1 MPDRICP
8 RCKKIYSPY
17 LDACPDCGMD
27 LIPYT
32 NPTSNVKQNE
42 TQPSI
47 QARQPAQNSPVSNK
61 ETVVALGRLCSTI
74 SSFEIAIS
82 PGMIIGRNHGS
93 LVSESDR
100 FLTIS
105 RDHAEIRSSGSSI
118 SIVDLNSNNGTW
130 VNGKRLEPG
139 VPCPIKQED
148 SIRLADHE
156 FIYKRFA

>member
-1 MPDRICP
+1 VP
-8 RCKKIYSPY
+8 YASP
-17 LDACPDCGMD
+17 ASG
-27 LIPYT
+27 
-32 NPTSNVKQNE
+32 VQHKE
-42 TQPSI
+42 TQPPL
-47 QARQPAQNSPVSNK
+47 QVRQPAQGSPVSGK
-61 ETVVALGRLCSTI
+61 ETVVALGRLCSTT

-82 PGMIIGRNHGS
+82 PGMTIGRNHGS

-105 RDHAEIRSSGSSI
+105 RDHAEIRSIGSSI
-118 SIVDLNSNNGTW
+118 SLVDLNSNNGTW